1 MVDWLGVFRGE
12 KKGSTMYERRV
23 GRKFVR
29 WEEKDAT
36 SLRVALFVGTERWI
50 AQRENVS
57 SEKSRTF

>member
-1 MVDWLGVFRGE
+1 
-12 KKGSTMYERRV
+12 MYERRV